1 MTVGIHISS
10 TPSHVYGWQNVVI
23 LTENSSNASLRRF
36 FLAPTLNPSVR
47 KLYVDNLFLNQEKKS
62 EYVAYLYVL
71 ETTQIAFQVNTKTT
85 TTTTTTSK
93 NKQKTIHI
101 HYNPFFVYRREL
113 APGTVSLTGDQAQGD
128 DSKHDSHYTWIS
140 NAL

>member
-1 MTVGIHISS
+1 M
-10 TPSHVYGWQNVVI
+10 
-23 LTENSSNASLRRF
+23 
-36 FLAPTLNPSVR
+36 
-47 KLYVDNLFLNQEKKS
+47 
-62 EYVAYLYVL
+62 L

-101 HYNPFFVYRREL
+101 HYNPFLVYRRKL
-113 APGTVSLTGDQAQGD
+113 APGTVGLTGDRAQGD